1 MKILLIEPP
10 KAALTIGGEDVF
22 LFEPLALE
30 YVAAGVTGQHE
41 VRILDMR
48 LDKGLASA
56 CRSFQPD
63 IVGFTAYTVH
73 VNTVR
78 RLAQDIRQW
87 MPDCL
92 IVVGGHHATVAPS
105 DFAVPQIDLVVM
117 GEGIAPFREIVR
129 RRESGKGFDGIAGVA
144 FRLGGEFKIAGEDK
158 DIDLDAAPFPDRS
171 LTLPYRR
178 HYYSEWMKPLASIR
192 TSKGCPYRCTF
203 CAEWKTAH
211 GKYFRRA
218 PEHIVKE
225 LKDIQEE
232 CIFFADDESLLDKD
246 RMSRLAELIK
256 QAGIRKRY
264 FLYGRSDTIVRHP
277 DLLKSWRDVGLER
290 VFIGMEFVRDDDLDY
305 IRKRSTVSDNEN
317 AVKILQELGIDI
329 YASFIVR
336 PEFQHEDFAA
346 YKSYCRKLGL
356 NFASFS
362 VLTPLPG
369 TDLYDETERNLLTR
383 NFDYFDFLH
392 TLLPTQLPLEDFF
405 GELTGLYRN
414 AIPIKKQLAFLRR
427 YSLREIP
434 ALLVRSRRIFARL
447 RTAAGDYEALQ

>member
-10 KAALTIGGEDVF
+10 KAPLTIGGEDVF

-30 YVAAGVTGQHE
+30 YVAAGVAGEHE

-48 LDKGLASA
+48 LDKDLASA
-56 CRSFQPD
+56 CNSFQPD

-78 RLAQDIRQW
+78 RLAQDMRHW
-87 MPDCL
+87 RPDCL

-129 RRESGKGFDGIAGVA
+129 RREIGKGFDGIAGVA
-144 FRLGGEFKIAGEDK
+144 FRLGGEFKITGEDK
-158 DIDLDAAPFPDRS
+158 EIDLDAAPFPVRS

-211 GKYFRRA
+211 GQYLRRT
-218 PEHIVKE
+218 PELIMKE

-232 CIFFADDESLLDKD
+232 CIFFADDESLLDTA

-256 QAGIRKRY
+256 QAGIRKQY

-290 VFIGMEFVRDDDLDY
+290 VFIGMEFVRDNDLAY
-305 IRKRSTVSDNEN
+305 IRKGSTVSDNEN
-317 AVKILQELGIDI
+317 AVRILQELGIDI
-329 YASFIVR
+329 YASFIIR
-336 PEFQHEDFAA
+336 PEFRHEDFAA

-369 TDLYDETERNLLTR
+369 TDLYHEMERNLLTR

-414 AIPIKKQLAFLRR
+414 AIPIKKRLAFLGR
-427 YSLREIP
+427 YPLREIP
-434 ALLVRSRRIFARL
+434 ALLVKSRSLFARL
-447 RTAAGDYEALQ
+447 RAAAGDYAELK